1 MKTLGDALDFSTPAG
16 FVFLVLVLFA
26 SLSAAGIALHRA
38 FTRPAQPP
46 NVIPYRKQA
55 TRRPRR
61 ALSRYR
67 TVLMKYRT
75 PLFLVVLGLCAV
87 LVSPSFSVD
96 AEPIVCHSPD
106 ITDGDT
112 FRCSGQRIRLASI
125 DAPEMPGH
133 CRPGRRCVDGD
144 PEAAKSYLESLTRGR
159 VTCRPV
165 STDHYGR
172 TVARCESDGR
182 DLSCAMV
189 EGGHAIERYG
199 SLSC

>member
-1 MKTLGDALDFSTPAG
+1 MKTLRDALDLSTPAG
-16 FVFLVLVLFA
+16 FVFLVLLLFA
-26 SLSAAGIALHRA
+26 VLSAVGIALYRA
-38 FTRPAQPP
+38 FTRPARPP
-46 NVIPYRKQA
+46 NVIPYRKQVK
-55 TRRPRR
+55 RRLRR
-61 ALSRYR
+61 GPSRYR
-67 TVLMKYRT
+67 TLLMKYRT
-75 PLFLVVLGLCAV
+75 PLFIVLLGLCAA
-87 LVSPSFSVD
+87 LVSPSFPVA
-96 AEPIVCHSPD
+96 AEPIVCHGPE

-112 FRCSGQRIRLASI
+112 FRCSGHRIRLASI

-165 STDHYGR
+165 STDRYGR
-172 TVARCESDGR
+172 TVAHCESGGL

>member
-1 MKTLGDALDFSTPAG
+1 MKTLGDALDLSTPAG
-16 FVFLVLVLFA
+16 FLFLVLVLFA
-26 SLSAAGIALHRA
+26 SLSAVGIALHRA
-38 FTRPAQPP
+38 FTRPARPP

-55 TRRPRR
+55 KRRPRR
-61 ALSRYR
+61 GPRRYHAI
-67 TVLMKYRT
+67 LMKYRT
-75 PLFLVVLGLCAV
+75 PLFLMVLGLCAV

-125 DAPEMPGH
+125 DAPELPGH
-133 CRPGRRCVDGD
+133 CRPGRRCVEGD